1 MLWCIKFADIL
12 LYKVLSQIKFIVQV
26 HLFKIYNIISNLFV
40 YGGELFTIITCIL
53 EKKKSSENAI
63 ITWILKLFIIS
74 QIIWKKNLKKYFKLL
89 TVSITK
95 L

>member
-53 EKKKSSENAI
+53 EKKSSENAI

-74 QIIWKKNLKKYFKLL
+74 QIIWIFFFFKYFKLL